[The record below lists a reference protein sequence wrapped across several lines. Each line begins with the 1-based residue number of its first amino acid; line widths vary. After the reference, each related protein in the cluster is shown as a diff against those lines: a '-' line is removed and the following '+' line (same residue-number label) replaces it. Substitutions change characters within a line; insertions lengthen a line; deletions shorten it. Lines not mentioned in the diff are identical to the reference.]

1 MEYRIGRVD
10 VKSEDLDIVLVNGF
24 HALRARVEEF
34 AAAVYGRVYGADLR
48 TFSRELLVL
57 MSRQK
62 GILGCIGIN
71 TAESGGFFLERYLD
85 DRVETELSKR
95 LDMPVKREEVVE
107 IGTLALSHR
116 GFCRPM
122 MAGLAGFLLARDKR
136 FFVFT
141 AVKTLR
147 NTLTHL
153 NVPFETIA
161 EAKAENSGNKDEWG
175 SYYEA
180 MPEVIAVDMK
190 KCLPSMERLIATAG
204 SLPKGV
210 SGATPRMVSL
220 MNKLFL
226 DGLIIEN
233 AYGRAE
239 GF

>member
-10 VKSEDLDIVLVNGF
+10 VKSEDLDVVLVNRL
-24 HALRARVEEF
+24 HPLRFRAEEF
-34 AAAVYGRVYGADLR
+34 AASVYAYVYGADLR

-57 MSRQK
+57 MSRQR

-85 DRVETELSKR
+85 HRVEAELSKR
-95 LDMPVKREEVVE
+95 LNMPVKREEVVE

-116 GFCRPM
+116 GFCRLV
-122 MAGLAGFLLARDKR
+122 MAALAGFLLARDKR

-161 EAKAENSGNKDEWG
+161 EAKAERAGNKDEWG

-190 KCLPSMERLIATAG
+190 ACLPGMERLIATVG
-204 SLPKGV
+204 LLPKGV
-210 SGATPRMVSL
+210 SGATPQMTAL
-220 MNKLFL
+220 MSKLFL
-226 DGLIIEN
+226 DGLLIEN
-233 AYGRAE
+233 VYNRAE